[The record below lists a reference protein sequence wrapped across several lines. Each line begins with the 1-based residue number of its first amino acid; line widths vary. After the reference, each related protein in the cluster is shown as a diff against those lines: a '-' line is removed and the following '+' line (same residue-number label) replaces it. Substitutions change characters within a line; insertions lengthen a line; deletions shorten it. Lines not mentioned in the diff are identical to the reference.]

1 MNELFLLSATESIC
15 LIKSGDITVKELTE
29 SIQERIKKI
38 NPIIH
43 SFVHQNNNYNLKTAK
58 NLDEKFK
65 DGKEIGP
72 LFGISIG
79 IKDIFNEK
87 FMPTEMGS
95 PIWKGFTPGNDARV
109 VHNIRLSNGLII
121 GKTDTAEFAVS
132 SLGKS
137 MNPYDPLRT
146 PGSSSSG
153 SSTAVSSCMVPLA
166 LGTQTAG
173 SIIRPASYSGVYG
186 FKPSFGLIPRT
197 GMLKTTDSLDQIG
210 FFARHPKD
218 LELLFNVIRVKGK
231 NYPISNKILGAYKT
245 SNNLK
250 RKWKIG
256 FTKTSVWENAED
268 YTKIFFDN
276 FINKL
281 KQKNQFEIKELILAK
296 DFDSTHKMHEIIYAK
311 SLSYYFKDELK
322 NKTWVSKIFYDFAS
336 QAKNIDLPK
345 YDLALD
351 HQSKISQI
359 LDQQFKNFDI
369 IFSLST
375 TSQAPLRTEKQKD
388 DPCLI
393 WTMCGV
399 PAINLPVFKTKE
411 NLPLGIQVFS
421 KKYNDLL
428 LLEFINLLHEQK
440 IIPTAP
446 YPPLEKYL

>member
-1 MNELFLLSATESIC
+1 VKELFLLSATETIS
-15 LIKSGDITVKELTE
+15 LIKSGKITVKELTE
-29 SIQERIKKI
+29 SIQERISKI

-43 SFVHQNNNYNLKTAK
+43 SFVHLNNNYNLKIAK
-58 NLDEKFK
+58 NLDEKLKQGK
-65 DGKEIGP
+65 DIGP
-72 LFGISIG
+72 LFGVSIG
-79 IKDIFNEK
+79 IKDIFNEQ

-137 MNPYDPLRT
+137 LNPYDPLRT

-218 LELLFNVIRVKGK
+218 LDLFFDVIRVKGE
-231 NYPISNKILGAYKT
+231 NYPISNKILDNPKK

-256 FTKTSVWENAED
+256 FTKTPVWENAED
-268 YTKIFFDN
+268 YSKIFFEN

-281 KQKNQFEIKELILAK
+281 KKKNQFEVEELILPK
-296 DFDSTHKMHEIIYAK
+296 EFDLVHKMHEIIYTK
-311 SLSYYFKDELK
+311 SLSYYFKNELK
-322 NKTWVSKIFYDFAS
+322 KKTLISKIFYEFAS
-336 QAKNIDLPK
+336 QAEKIDLTK
-345 YDLALD
+345 FNLALNY
-351 HQSKISQI
+351 QSKISQI
-359 LDQQFKNFDI
+359 LDRQFHNFDI

-375 TSQAPLRTEKQKD
+375 SGQAPFRNDEQKN
-388 DPCLI
+388 DPSLI

-399 PAINLPVFKTKE
+399 PTINLPVFKTKE

-428 LLEFINLLHEQK
+428 LLEFVNLLHEQN

-446 YPPLEKYL
+446 YPPLEK